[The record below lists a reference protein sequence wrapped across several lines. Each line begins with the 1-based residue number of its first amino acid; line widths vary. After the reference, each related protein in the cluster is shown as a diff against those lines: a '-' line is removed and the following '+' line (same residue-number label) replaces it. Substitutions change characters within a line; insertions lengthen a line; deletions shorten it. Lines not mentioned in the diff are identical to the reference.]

1 MSEQDKLDKIAK
13 EMEKAA
19 AASKARMDALM
30 KEANIIKE
38 KKIKLDERAR
48 LNAEAGLKHVAIE
61 YKYVD
66 ASVTCGQVLH
76 NNEYISVMGDR
87 RICSEK
93 IKEEMKTLGEEGWVL
108 RATPSYRDEYN
119 KTLPRA
125 RYEEDYVDIFKTYIA
140 RS

>member
-1 MSEQDKLDKIAK
+1 MNPEHSHSQLLVGDINIDILDDGDINT
-13 EMEKAA
+13 
-19 AASKARMDALM
+19 D
-30 KEANIIKE
+30 
-38 KKIKLDERAR
+38 
-48 LNAEAGLKHVAIE
+48 
-61 YKYVD
+61 
-66 ASVTCGQVLH
+66 
-76 NNEYISVMGDR
+76 EYISVMGDR

>member
-1 MSEQDKLDKIAK
+1 MLTQK
-13 EMEKAA
+13 
-19 AASKARMDALM
+19 SKQ
-30 KEANIIKE
+30 IFIKG
-38 KKIKLDERAR
+38 KKVKLDERAR

-108 RATPSYRDEYN
+108 RATPSYRDEDSDVPHGHGRDTT
-119 KTLPRA
+119 KIVLIFSRPILP
-125 RYEEDYVDIFKTYIA
+125 EGEVKKET
-140 RS
+140 

>member
-1 MSEQDKLDKIAK
+1 MLTQK
-13 EMEKAA
+13 
-19 AASKARMDALM
+19 SKQ
-30 KEANIIKE
+30 IFIKG
-38 KKIKLDERAR
+38 KKVKLDERAR

-76 NNEYISVMGDR
+76 NNEYVSVMGDR

-108 RATPSYRDEYN
+108 RATPSYATNIIKHCHGQDTK
-119 KTLPRA
+119 KTMLIFSRPILP
-125 RYEEDYVDIFKTYIA
+125 EVEKDTD
-140 RS
+140 